1 MAIDTADVRAKL
13 QEERTRLLTEIA
25 ALTKADFESE
35 RDREGRTGRGNHMAE
50 DASETFEHEK
60 SLALL
65 ANLRSLQSQ
74 VERALAKLDQGTYG
88 VCDDCGK
95 PIGVERLAA
104 IPYAALCIDCK
115 AKRERR

>member
-1 MAIDTADVRAKL
+1 MAIDTKDVRAKL
-13 QEERTRLLTEIA
+13 EAERGRIVAEID

-35 RDREGRTGRGNHMAE
+35 RDREGRAGRGNHMAE

-65 ANLRSLQSQ
+65 GNLRGIEAQID
-74 VERALAKLDQGTYG
+74 RALTKLEKGTYG
-88 VCDDCGK
+88 ICEECGK
-95 PIGVERLAA
+95 PIAAERLGA
-104 IPYAALCIDCK
+104 IPYATLCIDCK

>member
-1 MAIDTADVRAKL
+1 MAIDTATVRARL
-13 QEERTRLLTEIA
+13 EEERRRLEAEIA

-65 ANLRSLQSQ
+65 ANLRSLEDR
-74 VERALAKLDQGTYG
+74 VDRALRKLEQGTYG
-88 VCDDCGK
+88 VCEDCGK
-95 PIGVERLAA
+95 PIAEERLAA
-104 IPYAALCIDCK
+104 IPYATLCIDCK